1 MSKIIYVKSTF
12 QQQATDVVLFVCPAF
27 IEIET
32 QDETKHQN
40 YILNLAQEDIYN
52 EKLEVCLNARKS
64 EYSKLN
70 QDELRYDDQIN
81 GTTIWIDTIREI
93 KEKFPKPEMV

>member
-12 QQQATDVVLFVCPAF
+12 QQQATDVVLFVCPTF

-32 QDETKHQN
+32 QDETKHQGF
-40 YILNLAQEDIYN
+40 ILHLKEEDVDKA
-52 EKLEVCLNARKS
+52 KLEFCLNARKS

-70 QDELRYDDQIN
+70 QDELRYDDEVN

-93 KEKFPKPEMV
+93 KERFPKPEMV

>member
-12 QQQATDVVLFVCPAF
+12 KQQATDVVLFVCPAF

-32 QDETKHQN
+32 KDETKHQD
-40 YILNLAQEDIYN
+40 YILNLAQEDVYN
-52 EKLEVCLNARKS
+52 EKLEVCLNARKF

-70 QDELRYDDQIN
+70 QDELRYDDLIN